1 RICASRLSSG
11 DLIGAVAPPRGFYSY
26 VMAAS
31 STYYGGPI
39 CVEFLGAKGYAGFR
53 FVGGD
58 GELHYGWLRLAVT
71 EQADVATVAAYAY
84 EATPDT
90 PITAGDRSDAL
101 LDGTVNRTDFPAAG
115 GTLAYTF
122 TATNATDAPLPLD
135 LWIDADGPA
144 ALTRRLGSGT
154 LPPGASV
161 TRRVRVRV
169 PAGAPA
175 GSYEVKFKLGEY
187 DTRRFITFER
197 FAITKL
203 VGAGAASSAEAFA
216 AEPVE
221 GDLFGGA
228 EAAVTGTHA
237 LSAPSPNPSAGQAQ
251 LTLSVAEAQGV
262 TVAVYHGL
270 GRRVAVLHDGPMAA
284 GVAHRLAFDG
294 SGLPAGVYAVRAV
307 GETFSA
313 VRTLTLTH

>member
-1 RICASRLSSG
+1 A
-11 DLIGAVAPPRGFYSY
+11 
-26 VMAAS
+26 
-31 STYYGGPI
+31 
-39 CVEFLGAKGYAGFR
+39 
-53 FVGGD
+53 
-58 GELHYGWLRLAVT
+58 
-71 EQADVATVAAYAY
+71 
-84 EATPDT
+84 
-90 PITAGDRSDAL
+90 
-101 LDGTVNRTDFPAAG
+101 
-115 GTLAYTF
+115 GTLPSSCTPT
-122 TATNATDAPLPLD
+122 TAAAEPLPRD
-135 LWIDADGPA
+135 PWIAADGPA
-144 ALTRRLGSGT
+144 ALTRRRGPGT
-154 LPPGASV
+154 RPPGATA

-251 LTLSVAEAQGV
+251 LTLSVAEAQRV
-262 TVAVYHGL
+262 TLAVYDGL
-270 GRRVAVLHDGPMAA
+270 GRPVAVLHDGPMAA
-284 GVAHRLAFDG
+284 
-294 SGLPAGVYAVRAV
+294 
-307 GETFSA
+307 
-313 VRTLTLTH
+313 